1 MSETRAPDTFGP
13 AAGTTATAEAPASRE
28 RRQQILSFVRARE
41 FARIQDLSRRFGV
54 SEVTIRSDVDVLA
67 RDGGVRRV
75 RGGVM
80 RVLETVPELRYEAR
94 SASHLAEKQ
103 AIGAAAAAMLSDGD
117 SVILDAG
124 TTTMEIAHAIA
135 DRSDLVDVTVFTA
148 GLNVA
153 LALERA
159 IPRIQVIVT
168 GGSLRPQQHSLV
180 EPMSLLILERIR
192 AGIAFVGC
200 NGLDPALGV
209 MAMSLPD
216 SALKQAIIAAAHKSV
231 VVGDASKFSQ
241 TALVRVCPFEDVDMV
256 LTAGAPEPSALQ
268 LVRDCGVEVTIAG
281 APPAAVG

>member
-1 MSETRAPDTFGP
+1 MSDTGTSDILGP
-13 AAGTTATAEAPASRE
+13 TAEAPASRE
-28 RRQQILSFVRARE
+28 RRQQILSVVRASE

-103 AIGAAAAAMLSDGD
+103 AIGAVAAAMLSDGD

-180 EPMSLLILERIR
+180 EPMSLLVLERIR

-231 VVGDASKFSQ
+231 LVADASKFSQ
-241 TALVRVCPFEDVDMV
+241 TALVRVCPFEDVDLV

-268 LVRDCGVEVTIAG
+268 LVRDRGVDVTIAG
-281 APPAAVG
+281 ARPGAVG